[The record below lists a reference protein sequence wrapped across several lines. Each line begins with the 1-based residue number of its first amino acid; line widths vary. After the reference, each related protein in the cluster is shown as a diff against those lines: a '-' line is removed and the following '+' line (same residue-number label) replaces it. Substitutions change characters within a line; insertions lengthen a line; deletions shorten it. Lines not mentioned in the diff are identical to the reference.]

1 MADELNKLKIRRSVI
16 RERMNVIGGLEDIS
30 EAVIKEEK
38 ELRAEY
44 QKLEVGNVPPRSDR
58 KRPTSKQ
65 KRLSRMMT
73 RKARSW
79 PSLGKA

>member
-38 ELRAEY
+38 ELRDEY
-44 QKLEVGNVPPRSDR
+44 QKLEVRQTCRRDR
-58 KRPTSKQ
+58 IGRGRQASKRGFP
-65 KRLSRMMT
+65 
-73 RKARSW
+73 
-79 PSLGKA
+79 G